1 MRTDDP
7 ADTIAWLV
15 GEGTAGMHTAN
26 GHGAAKGHA
35 PSVPSEHGE
44 CQGAP
49 GRGAPLPVPPP
60 PLEPLRWRDVQHDG
74 NGAMMWSA
82 ASGAGRNWCGAIP
95 GAAQLPRGGAE
106 GAGPVGA
113 GQRLGK
119 KKTRR
124 RS

>member
-44 CQGAP
+44 CREHRAEVRRYRCRHRRP
-49 GRGAPLPVPPP
+49 SRC
-60 PLEPLRWRDVQHDG
+60 
-74 NGAMMWSA
+74 
-82 ASGAGRNWCGAIP
+82 AGETCSTTGME
-95 GAAQLPRGGAE
+95 Q
-106 GAGPVGA
+106 
-113 GQRLGK
+113 
-119 KKTRR
+119 
-124 RS
+124 